1 MSNKKVV
8 IIGAGPA
15 GLTAAYE
22 ILKND
27 PSYKVVIYEESGYIG
42 GISRTINNNGNRID
56 IGIHRFFSKSDKVLE
71 IWNSLLP
78 TENNILK
85 SEENEEVMLV
95 RDRLTRI
102 FYLRKLFNYP
112 ISLTKEFIFNLGLL
126 RCTKMGFSYIK
137 AVMFP
142 YKNVDS
148 LEKFYINRFGRE
160 LYNLFFRDYTEKVWG
175 VKPSELSPEWG
186 AQRVKGLSVYKTIIN
201 SLKPKKKNDI
211 KQKNKETSLIDTFL
225 YPKYGSGQLWE
236 KLSKEIQKMGGEIYL
251 NSKVS
256 KINIENTKVVSVNV
270 MNRDNEVTVNGD
282 YFVSTMPIKDLI
294 MSFSQVDKGIY
305 DLASKLQYRDFII
318 IGLLLKD
325 LDLHSEDGI
334 IRDNWLYIQ
343 EPYVKIARIG
353 IINNWSP
360 YMVKDKNTVYVGVE
374 YMCFETDNL
383 WLMDEKDLIRF
394 TIDEMKKLKL
404 IKDDYVIS
412 SNIIKMKKAY
422 PSYTGVYSEFSK
434 IREYT
439 DKIENIFLAGRNG
452 MHRYNNMDHSMLCGI
467 EVSKCILNGSNDKN
481 TIWEVNTEEEYHEV
495 KKESYD
501 K

>member
-1 MSNKKVV
+1 M
-8 IIGAGPA
+8 
-15 GLTAAYE
+15 
-22 ILKND
+22 
-27 PSYKVVIYEESGYIG
+27 
-42 GISRTINNNGNRID
+42 
-56 IGIHRFFSKSDKVLE
+56 
-71 IWNSLLP
+71 
-78 TENNILK
+78 
-85 SEENEEVMLV
+85 
-95 RDRLTRI
+95 
-102 FYLRKLFNYP
+102 
-112 ISLTKEFIFNLGLL
+112 
-126 RCTKMGFSYIK
+126 
-137 AVMFP
+137 
-142 YKNVDS
+142 
-148 LEKFYINRFGRE
+148 
-160 LYNLFFRDYTEKVWG
+160 
-175 VKPSELSPEWG
+175 
-186 AQRVKGLSVYKTIIN
+186 
-201 SLKPKKKNDI
+201 
-211 KQKNKETSLIDTFL
+211 
-225 YPKYGSGQLWE
+225 
-236 KLSKEIQKMGGEIYL
+236 
-251 NSKVS
+251 
-256 KINIENTKVVSVNV
+256 
-270 MNRDNEVTVNGD
+270 
-282 YFVSTMPIKDLI
+282 
-294 MSFSQVDKGIY
+294 
-305 DLASKLQYRDFII
+305 
-318 IGLLLKD
+318 KD